1 MRHLALLLVLLAG
14 CVHTQPAT
22 PATPDGRAD
31 LNARTAGRVATVHLR
46 SGTRA
51 GVRNLH
57 VGPDETTWVNR
68 LSGQPQSAPTT
79 DVAAVSLRRGGIV
92 RSFLIG
98 AGIGAALGLLAWTQD
113 DGGFLSF
120 PPLLYI
126 GGGAAEGG
134 AIGAGVGAG
143 QVDRFPLLAVPP
155 DTPVAP

>member
-1 MRHLALLLVLLAG
+1 MRRVALFLVLLSG

-22 PATPDGRAD
+22 LATPGGRAE
-31 LNARTAGRVATVHLR
+31 LNARTSGRVATVHLR
-46 SGTRA
+46 SGTHH

-57 VGPDETTWVNR
+57 IGPDETTWVNR
-68 LSGQPQSAPTT
+68 LSGQPQSAATAG
-79 DVAAVSLRRGGIV
+79 VAAVSLCQGGIV

-113 DGGFLSF
+113 EGGFLSF
-120 PPLLYI
+120 PLWIYL
-126 GGGAAEGG
+126 GGGALEGG
-134 AIGAGVGAG
+134 AFGAGIGAG

>member
-1 MRHLALLLVLLAG
+1 MHRLALLLVLRAG

-22 PATPDGRAD
+22 LATADGRAA
-31 LNARTAGRVATVHLR
+31 LNARTSGRVATVHLR
-46 SGTRA
+46 SGTRR

-57 VGPDETTWVNR
+57 VGPAETTWVNR
-68 LSGQPQSAPTT
+68 LSGQPQSAPTAG
-79 DVAAVSLRRGGIV
+79 VAAVSLRRGGIV
-92 RSFLIG
+92 RSVLIG

-126 GGGAAEGG
+126 GGGALEGG
-134 AIGAGVGAG
+134 AFGAGVGAG
-143 QVDRFPLLAVPP
+143 QVNRFPLLAVPP